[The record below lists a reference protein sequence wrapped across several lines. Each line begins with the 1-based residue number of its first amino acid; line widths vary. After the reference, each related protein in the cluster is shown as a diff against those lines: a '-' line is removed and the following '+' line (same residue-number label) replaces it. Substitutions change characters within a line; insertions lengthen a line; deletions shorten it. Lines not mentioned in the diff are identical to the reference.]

1 MSTNHAQEF
10 LFQRIKE
17 MLAPSV
23 SLTDAVSEILH
34 VSNDSAYRRI
44 RNETP
49 LVLDEAKL
57 LCEHFHLSLD
67 QVLNTRSNSVLF
79 ENVRI
84 NNREYSYESYL
95 SGLTK
100 LLQFINSFSQ
110 KEIIYLT
117 KDIPIFH
124 NFYFKPLIAFRY
136 FFWMKTILQ
145 HPEYVTR
152 TIDLNDIPPAI
163 ETMSKELIKGY
174 TGVPSTEILNTESV
188 NSLISQIQF
197 YKDSGVFSSAADI
210 RTVYEAVKE
219 TILHLKVQVEHG
231 CKFLPGEN
239 PHTKKTNFNFFYNR
253 VVLGDTTV
261 LVKTGDTK
269 TVYLNYNVLNYM
281 VTRDVNF
288 CNQCDEDLSNLTRM
302 ATVISQSSEKQRN
315 IFFGILL
322 AKIDDRL
329 HKL

>member
-1 MSTNHAQEF
+1 
-10 LFQRIKE
+10 
-17 MLAPSV
+17 MLASSE
-23 SLTDAVSEILH
+23 SLTDTVSEILH
-34 VSNDSAYRRI
+34 VSSDSAYRRI

-84 NNREYSYESYL
+84 NNQEYSYEAYL
-95 SGLTK
+95 SDLIK
-100 LLQFINSFSQ
+100 LVQFINSFSQ
-110 KEIIYLT
+110 KEVIYLT

-145 HPEYVTR
+145 HPEYATR
-152 TIDLNDIPPAI
+152 TIDLNDVPPAI

-174 TGVPSTEILNTESV
+174 TGIPSTEILNTESI
-188 NSLISQIQF
+188 NSLISQIEF

-210 RTVYEAVKE
+210 QKVYEAVKE
-219 TILHLKVQVEHG
+219 TILHMKMQVEHG
-231 CKFLPGEN
+231 CKFMPGEN
-239 PHTKKTNFNFFYNR
+239 PRTKKTNYNFFYNR
-253 VVLGDTTV
+253 VVLGDTTI

-269 TVYLNYNVLNYM
+269 TVYLNYDVLNYM
-281 VTRDVNF
+281 TTHDVNF
-288 CNQCDEDLSNLTRM
+288 CNQCDEDLQNLMRR

-322 AKIDDRL
+322 AKIEDRQ
-329 HKL
+329 KKI

>member
-1 MSTNHAQEF
+1 
-10 LFQRIKE
+10 

-23 SLTDAVSEILH
+23 SLTDTVSEILH
-34 VSNDSAYRRI
+34 VSSDSAYRRI

-84 NNREYSYESYL
+84 NNQEYSYESYL
-95 SGLTK
+95 SDLTK
-100 LLQFINSFSQ
+100 LLQFINNFSQ
-110 KEIIYLT
+110 KEVIYLT

-136 FFWMKTILQ
+136 FFWMKTIFQ
-145 HPEYVTR
+145 HPDYVTR
-152 TIDLNDIPPAI
+152 TIDLNEVPPAI
-163 ETMSKELIKGY
+163 ETMSKELIKCY
-174 TGVPSTEILNTESV
+174 TGIPSTEILNTESV
-188 NSLISQIQF
+188 NSIISQIEF
-197 YKDSGVFSSAADI
+197 YKDSGIFSSGADMK
-210 RTVYEAVKE
+210 TVYEALKE
-219 TILHLKVQVEHG
+219 TIQHMKVQVEYG

-253 VVLGDTTV
+253 VVLGDTTI

-269 TVYLNYNVLNYM
+269 TVYLNYDALNYM
-281 VTRDVNF
+281 VTRDVSF
-288 CNQCDEDLSNLTRM
+288 CNQCDEDISNLMRR

-322 AKIDDRL
+322 AKIEDRL
-329 HKL
+329 RKL

>member
-1 MSTNHAQEF
+1 
-10 LFQRIKE
+10 
-17 MLAPSV
+17 MLASSE
-23 SLTDAVSEILH
+23 SLTDTVSEILH
-34 VSNDSAYRRI
+34 VSSDSAYRRI

-84 NNREYSYESYL
+84 NNQEYSYEAYL
-95 SGLTK
+95 SDLIK
-100 LLQFINSFSQ
+100 LVQFINSFSQ
-110 KEIIYLT
+110 KEVIYVT

-145 HPEYVTR
+145 HPEYATR
-152 TIDLNDIPPAI
+152 TIDLNDVPPAI

-174 TGVPSTEILNTESV
+174 TGIPSTEILNTESI
-188 NSLISQIQF
+188 NSLISQIEF
-197 YKDSGVFSSAADI
+197 YKDSGIFSSGADMK
-210 RTVYEAVKE
+210 TVYEALKE
-219 TILHLKVQVEHG
+219 TIQHMKVQVEYG

-253 VVLGDTTV
+253 VVLGDTTI

-269 TVYLNYNVLNYM
+269 TVYLNYDALNYM
-281 VTRDVNF
+281 VTRDVSF
-288 CNQCDEDLSNLTRM
+288 CNQCDEDISNLMRR

-322 AKIDDRL
+322 AKIEDRL
-329 HKL
+329 RKL

>member
-17 MLAPSV
+17 MLASSE
-23 SLTDAVSEILH
+23 SLTDTVSEILH
-34 VSNDSAYRRI
+34 VSSDSAYRRI

-84 NNREYSYESYL
+84 NNQEYSYEAYL
-95 SGLTK
+95 SDLIK
-100 LLQFINSFSQ
+100 LVQFINSFSQ
-110 KEIIYLT
+110 KEVIYVT

-145 HPEYVTR
+145 HPEYATR
-152 TIDLNDIPPAI
+152 TIDLNDVPPAI

-174 TGVPSTEILNTESV
+174 TGIPSTEILNTESI
-188 NSLISQIQF
+188 NSLISQIEF
-197 YKDSGVFSSAADI
+197 YKDSGIFSSGADMK
-210 RTVYEAVKE
+210 TVYEALKE
-219 TILHLKVQVEHG
+219 TIQHMKVQVEYG

-253 VVLGDTTV
+253 VVLGDTTI

-269 TVYLNYNVLNYM
+269 TVYLNYDALNYM
-281 VTRDVNF
+281 VTRDVSF
-288 CNQCDEDLSNLTRM
+288 CNQCDEDISNLMRR

-322 AKIDDRL
+322 AKIEDRL
-329 HKL
+329 RKL